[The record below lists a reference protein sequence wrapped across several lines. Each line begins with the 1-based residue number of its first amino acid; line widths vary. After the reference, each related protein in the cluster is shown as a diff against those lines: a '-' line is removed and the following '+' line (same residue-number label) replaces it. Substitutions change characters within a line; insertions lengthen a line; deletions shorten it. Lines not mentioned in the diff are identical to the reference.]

1 MTSVSSLIS
10 VCKPVVI
17 AIMILLIM
25 DFCGVF
31 CMISYTAKIFTESGT
46 EFHPNQA
53 AVVVGFIQLIGTYV
67 STITVDHVGRKVS
80 YQIRLERDDGE
91 LTTGLLYLGTFQHV
105 LYGNRSRLHGAGY
118 IHLLE
123 QF

>member
-1 MTSVSSLIS
+1 MGLWINMTSVSFIS

-53 AVVVGFIQLIGTYV
+53 AVVVGIIQLIGTYV

-80 YQIRLERDDGE
+80 YQIFPERHDRADHSE
-91 LTTGLLYLGTFQHV
+91 LTTECLYLDTFQHV
-105 LYGNRSRLHGAGY
+105 LYGNRS
-118 IHLLE
+118 
-123 QF
+123 

>member
-1 MTSVSSLIS
+1 MGLWINMTSVSLIS

-53 AVVVGFIQLIGTYV
+53 AVVVGIIQLIGTYV

-80 YQIRLERDDGE
+80 
-91 LTTGLLYLGTFQHV
+91 
-105 LYGNRSRLHGAGY
+105 
-118 IHLLE
+118 
-123 QF
+123 

>member
-1 MTSVSSLIS
+1 
-10 VCKPVVI
+10 
-17 AIMILLIM
+17 MILLIM

-80 YQIRLERDDGE
+80 STESGPYRCCV
-91 LTTGLLYLGTFQHV
+91 TNPSASFV
-105 LYGNRSRLHGAGY
+105 
-118 IHLLE
+118 
-123 QF
+123 